1 MRTSRFTPSTMP
13 AEHLERLF
21 VVREP
26 LLDRLM
32 DRVQELGSTRSPH
45 HTLLVGP
52 RGAGK
57 THLISLVYHRT
68 RALGT
73 GIRIAW
79 LPEDPWTIVSYRH
92 LVLAMLRELVE
103 HEDLGALSEE
113 EAVARLRG
121 IMAEGPVLV
130 LMENVDQVLESI
142 GELGQQRFR
151 HFLQT
156 QSALLVIGSTTRLD
170 HNLVSQDLPL
180 FGYFDTMRLDP
191 FTPEQAIAM
200 LTALAGAQDN
210 ESLLKELKTPAAL
223 AKIRT
228 IAHLAGGQPRLW
240 ALLGDALTVEQLN
253 HLVDLLLGRFD
264 DLTPYYQE
272 RLARLSP
279 QHRLIVSELAS
290 ADRPLPVK
298 EIARRTQIDQR
309 TVARAVI
316 DLDDRGWL
324 RPADTVFADLLDGRR
339 TYYEL
344 AEPLARLAFQ
354 IKESR
359 GEPLR
364 LVVDFLTGW
373 YDLPELG
380 AAGQEGSAAPYCEM
394 AMSILSGDET
404 IGLTK
409 HLTSLPVTRKPSL
422 AFLGQ
427 VEDALAAAQQGD
439 AGPVMDL
446 SSTVRQA
453 LEHRA
458 GPQRRLAP
466 IRLDLLELAC
476 REMGE
481 VPHEPESGQ
490 WVKRAERLDAEEAVL
505 ESRLMLVRWLA
516 SAWRMEEAE
525 AVLATVGVTVPGEMD
540 DPAVLDARMDLA
552 YAYLAVG
559 RLGEAVTLFEQVLAD
574 RVRVLGPDHPS
585 TLVSRNNLAGAYVPV
600 GDLKRAVPLYEQ
612 TLADRERVLGADHP
626 DTLVSRNNLAG
637 AYESVGDL
645 GRAIPLYEQTLAD
658 CERVLGADHPDTLVS
673 RNNLA
678 GAYRSVGD
686 LGRAVPLYEQ
696 TLADRQ
702 RVLGA
707 DHPSTLVSRNN
718 LAYAYRS
725 VGDLGR
731 AIPLY
736 EQTLA
741 DHERVLGA
749 DHPSTLVSRNNLAYA
764 YRSVGDLGRAIPLYE
779 QTLADH

>member
-1 MRTSRFTPSTMP
+1 MRLTRTSRFTPSIMP
-13 AEHLERLF
+13 AEQLEKLF

-32 DRVQELGSTRSPH
+32 ERVQELGSTRSPH

-57 THLISLVYHRT
+57 THLISLIYHRT
-68 RALGT
+68 RALGA

-92 LVLAMLRELVE
+92 LVLAVLQDLTD

-121 IMAEGPVLV
+121 VLAGGPVLV
-130 LMENVDQVLESI
+130 LMENVDQILEAI

-151 HFLQT
+151 HLLQT

-170 HNLVSQDLPL
+170 HNLISQDRPL
-180 FGYFDTMRLDP
+180 FGYFGTVRLDP
-191 FTPEQAIAM
+191 FTPEQAVAM
-200 LTALAGAQDN
+200 LSALANAQDN
-210 ESLLKELKTPAAL
+210 ESLLQELETPAAL

-253 HLVDLLLGRFD
+253 DLVDLLLTRFD

-279 QHRLIVSELAS
+279 QHRLIVSELVS

-309 TVARAVI
+309 TVARAMG
-316 DLDDRGWL
+316 DLGERGWL
-324 RPADTVFADLLDGRR
+324 RPTDTVFADLLDRRR

-373 YDLPELG
+373 YSPSELS
-380 AAGQEGSAAPYCEM
+380 AAGQEGSAAPYRAM
-394 AMSILSGDET
+394 AMSILFEDET
-404 IGLTK
+404 IGLTR
-409 HLTSLPVTRKPSL
+409 HLTSLPVTRQPSL
-422 AFLGQ
+422 TFLGR

-458 GPQRRLAP
+458 GPQRRLTP
-466 IRLDLLELAC
+466 IRLDLLELAR

-490 WVKRAERLDAEEAVL
+490 WVERAERLDAEEASL

-516 SAWRMEEAE
+516 SAWRLEETE
-525 AVLATVGVTVPGEMD
+525 AVLTTVGVTVPGKMNE
-540 DPAVLDARMDLA
+540 PAVLGARADLA
-552 YAYLAVG
+552 GAYGAAG
-559 RLGEAVTLFEQVLAD
+559 RYQQALSAWEQITAGWEE
-574 RVRVLGPDHPS
+574 VLGLDHS
-585 TLVSRNNLAGAYVPV
+585 LTLASRNNLAGACLVA
-600 GDLKRAVPLYEQ
+600 GDLGRALPLFESV
-612 TLADRERVLGADHP
+612 LADRERVLGPDHP
-626 DTLVSRNNLAG
+626 
-637 AYESVGDL
+637 
-645 GRAIPLYEQTLAD
+645 
-658 CERVLGADHPDTLVS
+658 
-673 RNNLA
+673 
-678 GAYRSVGD
+678 
-686 LGRAVPLYEQ
+686 
-696 TLADRQ
+696 
-702 RVLGA
+702 
-707 DHPSTLVSRNN
+707 
-718 LAYAYRS
+718 
-725 VGDLGR
+725 
-731 AIPLY
+731 
-736 EQTLA
+736 
-741 DHERVLGA
+741 
-749 DHPSTLVSRNNLAYA
+749 
-764 YRSVGDLGRAIPLYE
+764 
-779 QTLADH
+779 

>member
-1 MRTSRFTPSTMP
+1 MRLTRTSRFTPSTMP

-26 LLDRLM
+26 VLERLM
-32 DRVQELGSTRSPH
+32 ERVQELGSTPSPH

-68 RALGT
+68 RALGA

-92 LVLAMLRELVE
+92 LMLAVLRELVE

-121 IMAEGPVLV
+121 VLAEGPVLV
-130 LMENVDQVLESI
+130 LMENVDQILEGI

-151 HFLQT
+151 HLLQT

-170 HNLVSQDLPL
+170 HNLVSQDRPL
-180 FGYFDTMRLDP
+180 FGYFNAVRLDP
-191 FTPEQAIAM
+191 FTPEQAVTM
-200 LTALAGAQDN
+200 LSALADAQDN
-210 ESLLKELKTPAAL
+210 ESLRRELETPAAL

-279 QHRLIVSELAS
+279 QHRLIVSELAG

-309 TVARAVI
+309 TVARAVG
-316 DLDDRGWL
+316 DLSERGWL
-324 RPADTVFADLLDGRR
+324 RPTDTVFADLLDRRR

-373 YDLPELG
+373 YGLPELG
-380 AAGQEGSAAPYCEM
+380 AAGRAGSAAPYCEM

-404 IGLTK
+404 IGLAR
-409 HLTSLPVTRKPSL
+409 HLTSLPVTRQPSL
-422 AFLGQ
+422 AFLGR

-466 IRLDLLELAC
+466 IRLDLLELA
-476 REMGE
+476 RQEMGE
-481 VPHEPESGQ
+481 VPHEPETGQ
-490 WVKRAERLDAEEAVL
+490 WVERAERLDAEEVSL

-516 SAWRMEEAE
+516 SAWRLDEAE
-525 AVLATVGVTVPGEMD
+525 AVLATVGVTVPGEMNE
-540 DPAVLDARMDLA
+540 PAVLDARADLAGAYGAAGRYLQALSAWEQITADCEQALGSDHPRTLNSRGNLA
-552 YAYLAVG
+552 YAYLV
-559 RLGEAVTLFEQVLAD
+559 
-574 RVRVLGPDHPS
+574 
-585 TLVSRNNLAGAYVPV
+585 AGDPE
-600 GDLKRAVPLYEQ
+600 RAVSLLESVLVDY
-612 TLADRERVLGADHP
+612 ERVLGSDH
-626 DTLVSRNNLAG
+626 S
-637 AYESVGDL
+637 S
-645 GRAIPLYEQTLAD
+645 TLAIRHGL
-658 CERVLGADHPDTLVS
+658 ESLQRRLAAAEEKPLHPGTDDTTP
-673 RNNLA
+673 A
-678 GAYRSVGD
+678 GES
-686 LGRAVPLYEQ
+686 P
-696 TLADRQ
+696 T
-702 RVLGA
+702 
-707 DHPSTLVSRNN
+707 
-718 LAYAYRS
+718 
-725 VGDLGR
+725 
-731 AIPLY
+731 
-736 EQTLA
+736 
-741 DHERVLGA
+741 
-749 DHPSTLVSRNNLAYA
+749 
-764 YRSVGDLGRAIPLYE
+764 
-779 QTLADH
+779 